1 MSNVNKIINSNAKL
15 IGKHTIKA
23 NKLYSSSF
31 NESLTSSQRAKLRR
45 KAKGEYAVVDALKI
59 AQANLPNIT
68 QTLNYKSFNN
78 ETRNIQF
85 LNGNSVKVIKRTKPK
100 KK

>member
-1 MSNVNKIINSNAKL
+1 MSDINKIINSTAKQ
-15 IGKHTIKA
+15 IGQHTIKA
-23 NKLYSSSF
+23 NKLYSRSF
-31 NESLTSSQRAKLRR
+31 DNYLTSAQRAKLRR

-68 QTLNYKSFNN
+68 QNLNYKSFNN

-85 LNGNSVKVIKRTKPK
+85 LNGNSVKVIERTKPK